1 MRYALLQY
9 EIACNQKVVRTV
21 NTQLHQPGFMF
32 AVGESN
38 RLQQQLVRRMGQAY
52 RRFRASWN
60 GLVRDPYL
68 RDGGDYRY
76 RRYSVLHWR
85 HGKLT
90 VLPHEPH
97 YQSSHYNHVHGGF
110 NRHFRAW
117 LPTTLQ
123 NPVLTSIVRWATQQ
137 FSRSPQELWRIQAHQ
152 FRIVAQPDQLGK
164 PTPEGVHKDGA
175 EYILIMMMDRQN
187 IQGGVSR
194 IYDNAMQPLAEGT
207 LQTQGD
213 LVIVNDH
220 AVYHG
225 VTEIA
230 PAEPTRRAWRDVL
243 VLTFHRQ

>member
-1 MRYALLQY
+1 M
-9 EIACNQKVVRTV
+9 
-21 NTQLHQPGFMF
+21 NTQLQQPGFLFEM
-32 AVGESN
+32 GETN
-38 RLQQQLVRRMGQAY
+38 RLQRQLVRRMGQAY

-60 GLVRDPYL
+60 GLVLDPYL
-68 RDGGDYRY
+68 RDGGSYRY
-76 RRYSVLHWR
+76 RRYSVFHWQ
-85 HGKLT
+85 HHQLN

-117 LPTTLQ
+117 LPTTLH
-123 NPVLTSIVRWATQQ
+123 NPVLSSIVRWATQQ
-137 FSRSPQELWRIQAHQ
+137 FSRSSHELWRIQAHQ
-152 FRIVAQPDQLGK
+152 FRIVARPNQLGK

-187 IQGGVSR
+187 IRGGISR
-194 IYDNAMQPLAEGT
+194 IYNNAMQPLVEGT
-207 LQTQGD
+207 LQAEGD
-213 LVIVNDH
+213 LVIVNDQ

-230 PAEPTRRAWRDVL
+230 PEDPTHRAWRDVL